1 MIKVNLTGDRG
12 NLAKISDQG
21 ELIIRGAEYST
32 FKKQQITDSNAV
44 NFFKPLSGKKFI
56 VSGIIL
62 NTDRNVGV
70 NGSAIEVYE
79 ASTAS
84 ETTIDTSIIS
94 IDLVKNQTVSLTPLL
109 IETEEGK
116 FINGKADDFNVNV
129 SVLGYFVNV

>member
-1 MIKVNLTGDRG
+1 MIKVNLSGDKG
-12 NLAKISDQG
+12 NLAKISEQG
-21 ELIIRGAEYST
+21 ELIIRGAEYSI
-32 FKKQQITDSNAV
+32 FKKQQIVDANAV

-94 IDLVKNQTVSLTPLL
+94 IDLIKNQTVSLTPLL

-116 FINGKADDFNVNV
+116 FINAKADDFNVNV